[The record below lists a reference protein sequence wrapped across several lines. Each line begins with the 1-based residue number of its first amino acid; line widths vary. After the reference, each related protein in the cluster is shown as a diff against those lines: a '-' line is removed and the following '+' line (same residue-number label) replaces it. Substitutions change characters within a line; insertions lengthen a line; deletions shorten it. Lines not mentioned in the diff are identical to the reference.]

1 MQASE
6 SNESIHFGSITNFMG
21 FRIPH
26 ITLAAHIKWLQKK
39 VLVTSCMVHM
49 RISKNNAFYR
59 KSIRRNITNLFVK
72 LQQIHKPKR
81 RKSVRFKLTFYIF
94 WGILIAKE
102 RK

>member
-1 MQASE
+1 
-6 SNESIHFGSITNFMG
+6 
-21 FRIPH
+21 
-26 ITLAAHIKWLQKK
+26 
-39 VLVTSCMVHM
+39 MVHM

-72 LQQIHKPKR
+72 LQQIHKSKR